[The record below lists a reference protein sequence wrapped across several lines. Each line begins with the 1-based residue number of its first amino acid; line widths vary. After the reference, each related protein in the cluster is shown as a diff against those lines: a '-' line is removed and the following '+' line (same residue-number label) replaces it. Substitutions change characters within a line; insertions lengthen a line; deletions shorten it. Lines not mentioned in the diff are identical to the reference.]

1 MTTSNSAATHAAAEN
16 LRMEALYPGWCA
28 MQPEISAAMAQADRD
43 AEIRESMGWED
54 GGIDGWSGP
63 DPFNPDGFAILES
76 DWYAETGLPF
86 PEDMNDGHRC
96 LLAVMHATGAA
107 GADPYDRATAAAKA
121 VAVWMHNL
129 HPQTHAYQGVA
140 GGWLADALGMKF
152 MDVVNWNVT
161 HGLSYKAA
169 MHARLS

>member
-1 MTTSNSAATHAAAEN
+1 MTASDLSNSAEN
-16 LRMEALYPGWCA
+16 LRMEAHYPGWCA

-54 GGIDGWSGP
+54 GGIDGWSAP

-96 LLAVMHATGAA
+96 LLAVMHAMGAA
-107 GADPYDRATAAAKA
+107 GADPYDRAIAAAKA